1 MGAYFNSI
9 IMFRDLKQN
18 QHVYLLRRNDGLHVS
33 EGKVISVSPPHI
45 DPTKIGSVNQMLVD
59 VTIEENGKTK
69 MFQIPD
75 NLSVAYCDN
84 NELTISSDRDCFV
97 REVESIKSQALDGVD
112 RNKATIQQADKIL
125 SEYSPAFK
133 EKRDSDER
141 LSRMENT
148 ILAQNKSIDEIK
160 TMITKLTTAQRI

>member
-18 QHVYLLRRNDGLHVS
+18 QHVYLLRRNDGLHAS

-45 DPTKIGSVNQMLVD
+45 DPTKIGSVNQMLID

-69 MFQIPD
+69 MYQTPD

-97 REVESIKSQALDGVD
+97 REVESIKSQALDSVD

-133 EKRDSDER
+133 EKRESDER

>member
-45 DPTKIGSVNQMLVD
+45 DPTKIGSVNQMLID
-59 VTIEENGKTK
+59 VSIEENGKTK

-97 REVESIKSQALDGVD
+97 REVESIKSQALDSVD

-133 EKRDSDER
+133 EKRESDER

>member
-1 MGAYFNSI
+1 
-9 IMFRDLKQN
+9 MFRDLKQN

-33 EGKVISVSPPHI
+33 EGKVISISPPHI
-45 DPTKIGSVNQMLVD
+45 DPTKIGSVNQMLID

-97 REVESIKSQALDGVD
+97 REVESIKRQALDSVD

-133 EKRDSDER
+133 EKRESDER

>member
-1 MGAYFNSI
+1 
-9 IMFRDLKQN
+9 MFRDLKQN
-18 QHVYLLRRNDGLHVS
+18 QIVYLLRRNDGLHVS

-45 DPTKIGSVNQMLVD
+45 DPTKIGSVNQMLID

-97 REVESIKSQALDGVD
+97 REVESIKSQALDSVD
-112 RNKATIQQADKIL
+112 INKATIQQADKIL

-133 EKRDSDER
+133 EKRESDER

>member
-1 MGAYFNSI
+1 
-9 IMFRDLKQN
+9 MFRDLKQN

-75 NLSVAYCDN
+75 NLSVAYCEN

-97 REVESIKSQALDGVD
+97 REVESIKSQAQAVLDSVD

-133 EKRDSDER
+133 EKRESDER
-141 LSRMENT
+141 FSRMENT
-148 ILAQNKSIDEIK
+148 ILAQNKSIDELK
-160 TMITKLTTAQRI
+160 TMISKLTTIQRI

>member
-1 MGAYFNSI
+1 
-9 IMFRDLKQN
+9 MFRDLKQN
-18 QHVYLLRRNDGLHVS
+18 QIVYLLRRNDGLHVS

-45 DPTKIGSVNQMLVD
+45 DPTKIGSVNQMLID

-133 EKRDSDER
+133 EKRESDER

>member
-45 DPTKIGSVNQMLVD
+45 DPTKICSVNQMLID

-84 NELTISSDRDCFV
+84 NELTILSDRDCFV
-97 REVESIKSQALDGVD
+97 REVESIKSQALDSVD
-112 RNKATIQQADKIL
+112 RNNIEKLRMLNVWLKPIAEQRDEA
-125 SEYSPAFK
+125 K
-133 EKRDSDER
+133 EKLLE
-141 LSRMENT
+141 MV
-148 ILAQNKSIDEIK
+148 KHEIASEEEIAWFDA
-160 TMITKLTTAQRI
+160 MMSLTE

>member
-1 MGAYFNSI
+1 
-9 IMFRDLKQN
+9 MFRDLKQN
-18 QHVYLLRRNDGLHVS
+18 QHVYLLRRNDGLHAS

-45 DPTKIGSVNQMLVD
+45 DPTKIGSVNQMLID

-69 MFQIPD
+69 MYQTPD

-97 REVESIKSQALDGVD
+97 REVESIKSQALDSVD

-133 EKRDSDER
+133 EKRESDER

>member
-45 DPTKIGSVNQMLVD
+45 DTTKICSVNQMLID

-84 NELTISSDRDCFV
+84 NELTILSDRDCFV
-97 REVESIKSQALDGVD
+97 REVESIKSQALDSVD

-133 EKRDSDER
+133 EKRESDER